1 MSPEAGQRAELVTAL
16 RRLRASPSPAGGPAT
31 APAERCELCRTPLPD
46 QHRHLLHL
54 VDRRI
59 VCVCPTCWSLRS
71 GDPEFR
77 PTGARTL
84 FLEELRVPDDLW
96 ARFAIPIGLAFFMR
110 SSSAGRVVAMYPS
123 PAGPTECELALDAWG
138 DLVALNPV
146 LDALEPDAEGLIV
159 NRLADPPQHVL
170 APIDACYGLVGV
182 VKASWEGISGGAR
195 LSGAVA
201 AYIEA
206 LRPGV
211 GR

>member
-1 MSPEAGQRAELVTAL
+1 MSPQAGQRAELVTAL
-16 RRLRASPSPAGGPAT
+16 RRLRASPPQAGGPAT
-31 APAERCELCRTPLPD
+31 APAERCELCRTPIPD

-84 FLEELRVPDDLW
+84 FLEELQMPEDLW

-110 SSSAGRVVAMYPS
+110 SSSVGRVVAMYPS
-123 PAGPTECELALDAWG
+123 PAGPTECELPLDAWD

-146 LDALEPDAEGLIV
+146 LDGLETDAEGLIV

-182 VKASWEGISGGAR
+182 VKASWEGISGGAG

-206 LRPGV
+206 LLPGV

>member
-1 MSPEAGQRAELVTAL
+1 VSPATGRRGELVTAL
-16 RRLRASPSPAGGPAT
+16 RSLRAAAPPAPAT
-31 APAERCELCRTPLPD
+31 APAERCELCRITIPEE
-46 QHRHLLHL
+46 HRHLLHL
-54 VDRRI
+54 VERRI

-84 FLEELRVPDDLW
+84 FLEDLDLPGDVW

-110 SSSAGRVVAMYPS
+110 SSAAGQMVALYPS
-123 PAGPTECELALDAWG
+123 PAGPTECELPLDAWD
-138 DLVALNPV
+138 DLVARNPV
-146 LDALEPDAEGLIV
+146 LDGLEPDAEGLIV
-159 NRLADPPQHVL
+159 NRLDAPHQHAL

-182 VKASWEGISGGAR
+182 VKASWEGISGGPG
-195 LSGAVA
+195 LPGAVR
-201 AYIEA
+201 AYIEG